1 MNASGDL
8 SRRNPQED
16 FELIQRIGSGTYGDV
31 YKARNVNTGEL
42 AAIKVIKLEPGEDF
56 AVVQQEIIMMKDCKH
71 SNIVAYFGSYLR
83 RDKLWISMEYCG
95 GGSLQDIYHVTGP
108 LSESQIAYMSRET
121 LQGLYYLHNKGK
133 MHRDIKGANILLTD
147 NGYVKLADFGVS
159 AQITAT
165 LAKRK
170 SFIGTPYWMA
180 PEVAAVERKGG
191 YNQLCDIWAVGIT
204 AIELAE
210 LQPPMFD
217 LHPMRALF
225 LMTKSNFQPPKLKDK
240 VKWTNNFHQFVKLS
254 LTKNTKKRPTAEKLL
269 QHPFVSQPL
278 SRTLAVDL
286 LDRAS
291 NPDHSAFPD
300 LEDEDPE
307 PEFKYRGHFLPISPR
322 ARRAP
327 CFVAHYKSP
336 VSVPHRIRSTSRGT
350 REEKTLS
357 EINFG
362 QVKFDPPLR
371 KETEPHHEAQASEP
385 YLDCFEELYYTARP
399 NLDLRSEYGHESP
412 SLLSGNKSL
421 LKSVEEELQHRGHM
435 AHLGDDDDEDDDG
448 ADDDETHTHKSSTI
462 MRPKVPPPLPPK
474 PKSVS
479 QPPPQPLQ
487 KLDDSQSHSEDDS
500 GGGGTIKRCPIPLS
514 SSPAKPSNVPP
525 RPPPPRLP
533 PHRRSSLGN
542 DSAEGVAGDLSA
554 PGDDGSFRHFWEW
567 LHAPHTEEELEEAWE
582 VLQEVK
588 EVQEEE
594 KDESNALSSSQNG
607 EREGPSERQSTM
619 PPSVPA
625 RKDKKDTPKPISNGL
640 PPTPKVH
647 MGACFSKV
655 FNGCPLKIHCATSWI
670 NPDTRDQYLIFGAEE
685 GIYTLN
691 LNELHETSMEQLFP
705 RRCTWLYVM
714 NSSLLSI
721 SGKASQLYSHSLPG
735 LFDHARHMQKLPVAI
750 PTHRLPDKM
759 IPRKFAVTNKIPD
772 TKGCQKCCVVRNPYT
787 GHKYLC
793 GAFQSSIVLF
803 EWVDSMQK
811 FMLIKNMD
819 FPLPCP
825 LEVFDMLVVPE
836 HTYPL
841 VCVAVSKGTE
851 VGQVVRFGTV
861 NPNATASWFTE
872 SDTPQSC
879 VIHVTQ
885 LERDTILVCLDRCIK
900 IVNLQ
905 GRLKSSRK
913 LSAELTFNFQIE
925 AIVCLQDSVLAFW
938 RHGMQG
944 RSFKTNEITQEI
956 SDSTR
961 IFRLLGSDRSL
972 EWRNPEPGEHSARA
986 RVVVLESR
994 PTDNPTA
1001 HSNLYILAGH
1011 ENSY

>member
-1 MNASGDL
+1 MNSCVDL

-56 AVVQQEIIMMKDCKH
+56 EVVQQEIIMMKDCKH

-240 VKWTNNFHQFVKLS
+240 VKWGNNFHHFVKLS
-254 LTKNTKKRPTAEKLL
+254 LTKNPKKRPTAEKLL

-278 SRTLAVDL
+278 SRTLAIEL
-286 LDRAS
+286 LDKS
-291 NPDHSAFPD
+291 NNPDHTTYNDFD
-300 LEDEDPE
+300 DDDPE
-307 PEFKYRGHFLPISPR
+307 PE
-322 ARRAP
+322 
-327 CFVAHYKSP
+327 SP
-336 VSVPHRIRSTSRGT
+336 VSVPHRIRSTSRST
-350 REEKTLS
+350 REGKTLS

-371 KETEPHHEAQASEP
+371 KETEPHHEPPDSDP
-385 YLDCFEELYYTARP
+385 FLDCAEELYYTARS
-399 NLDLRSEYGHESP
+399 NLDLQLEYGQESP
-412 SLLSGNKSL
+412 SLMGENNK
-421 LKSVEEELQHRGHM
+421 H
-435 AHLGDDDDEDDDG
+435 
-448 ADDDETHTHKSSTI
+448 STI

-474 PKSVS
+474 PKSICLPQESPS
-479 QPPPQPLQ
+479 QG
-487 KLDDSQSHSEDDS
+487 EDD
-500 GGGGTIKRCPIPLS
+500 GGGTIKRCPVPE
-514 SSPAKPSNVPP
+514 SPARTSSSNVPP

-542 DSAEGVAGDLSA
+542 GLNS
-554 PGDDGSFRHFWEW
+554 H
-567 LHAPHTEEELEEAWE
+567 
-582 VLQEVK
+582 
-588 EVQEEE
+588 
-594 KDESNALSSSQNG
+594 QNG
-607 EREGPSERQSTM
+607 EKDSATERQSTM
-619 PPSVPA
+619 PPSVPI
-625 RKDKKDTPKPISNGL
+625 RKDKKDITKPISNGL

-714 NSSLLSI
+714 NNCLLSI
-721 SGKASQLYSHSLPG
+721 SGKASQLYSHNVAG
-735 LFDHARHMQKLPVAI
+735 LFEHARQMQKLPMAI
-750 PTHRLPDKM
+750 PTHKLPDKM
-759 IPRKFAVTNKIPD
+759 IPRKFAISNKIPD

-793 GAFQSSIVLF
+793 GAFQSSVVLL
-803 EWVDSMQK
+803 EWVEPMQK
-811 FMLIKNMD
+811 FMLIKNID

-825 LEVFDMLVVPE
+825 LEVFEMLVVPDQQ
-836 HTYPL
+836 YPL
-841 VCVAVSKGTE
+841 ICVAVSKGIE
-851 VGQVVRFGTV
+851 LSQVVRFGTV
-861 NPNATASWFTE
+861 NPNSTSSWFTE
-872 SDTPQSC
+872 ADTPQTC

-956 SDSTR
+956 SDNTR
-961 IFRLLGSDRSL
+961 IFSLLGSDRNSQHDSSGQEGAANL
-972 EWRNPEPGEHSARA
+972 P

-1001 HSNLYILAGH
+1001 ASNLYILAGH

>member
-1 MNASGDL
+1 MCVCVCVCVY
-8 SRRNPQED
+8 
-16 FELIQRIGSGTYGDV
+16 TYV
-31 YKARNVNTGEL
+31 VT
-42 AAIKVIKLEPGEDF
+42 PGEDF

-95 GGSLQDIYHVTGP
+95 GGSLQDIYHSKNT
-108 LSESQIAYMSRET
+108 
-121 LQGLYYLHNKGK
+121 
-133 MHRDIKGANILLTD
+133 
-147 NGYVKLADFGVS
+147 DFGVS

-240 VKWTNNFHQFVKLS
+240 LKWTNNFHHFVKLA
-254 LTKNTKKRPTAEKLL
+254 LTKNPKKRPTAEKLL

-278 SRTLAVDL
+278 SRTLAIEL
-286 LDRAS
+286 LDKAN
-291 NPDHSAFPD
+291 NPDHSTYNDFD
-300 LEDEDPE
+300 DDDPE
-307 PEFKYRGHFLPISPR
+307 PE
-322 ARRAP
+322 
-327 CFVAHYKSP
+327 SP
-336 VSVPHRIRSTSRGT
+336 VSVPHRIRSTSRST
-350 REEKTLS
+350 REGKTLS

-371 KETEPHHEAQASEP
+371 KETEPHHEPQQQQQQQQ
-385 YLDCFEELYYTARP
+385 
-399 NLDLRSEYGHESP
+399 
-412 SLLSGNKSL
+412 K
-421 LKSVEEELQHRGHM
+421 Q
-435 AHLGDDDDEDDDG
+435 DD
-448 ADDDETHTHKSSTI
+448 
-462 MRPKVPPPLPPK
+462 
-474 PKSVS
+474 
-479 QPPPQPLQ
+479 
-487 KLDDSQSHSEDDS
+487 SHSEDDG
-500 GGGGTIKRCPIPLS
+500 GGGGTIKRCPVPETA
-514 SSPAKPSNVPP
+514 SPAKPASNVPP
-525 RPPPPRLP
+525 RPPPPKLP

-542 DSAEGVAGDLSA
+542 ESPKHADVENSA
-554 PGDDGSFRHFWEW
+554 PEDDGSFRHFWEW
-567 LHAPHTEEELEEAWE
+567 LHTPHTEEDSLF
-582 VLQEVK
+582 VPHVFT
-588 EVQEEE
+588 V
-594 KDESNALSSSQNG
+594 SHHSQ
-607 EREGPSERQSTM
+607 
-619 PPSVPA
+619 
-625 RKDKKDTPKPISNGL
+625 
-640 PPTPKVH
+640 

-691 LNELHETSMEQLFP
+691 LNELHETTMEQLFP

-714 NSSLLSI
+714 NNCLLSI
-721 SGKASQLYSHSLPG
+721 SGKASQLYSHSLSG
-735 LFDHARHMQKLPVAI
+735 LFEQARQLQKLPVAI
-750 PTHRLPDKM
+750 PTHKLPDKM
-759 IPRKFAVTNKIPD
+759 IPSVM
-772 TKGCQKCCVVRNPYT
+772 
-787 GHKYLC
+787 L
-793 GAFQSSIVLF
+793 L
-803 EWVDSMQK
+803 EWVESMQK
-811 FMLIKNMD
+811 FMLIKNID

-825 LEVFDMLVVPE
+825 LEVFEMLVVPE
-836 HTYPL
+836 QTYPL
-841 VCVAVSKGTE
+841 ICVAVSKGTE
-851 VGQVVRFGTV
+851 LNQVVRFGTV
-861 NPNATASWFTE
+861 NPNSTSSWFTE
-872 SDTPQSC
+872 ADTPQTC

-925 AIVCLQDSVLAFW
+925 SIVCLQDSVLAFW

-961 IFRLLGSDRSL
+961 IFRLLGSDR
-972 EWRNPEPGEHSARA
+972 
-986 RVVVLESR
+986 VVVLESR

>member
-1 MNASGDL
+1 MMNSSVDL

-133 MHRDIKGANILLTD
+133 MHRDIKVILFSFSYSVVYAFL
-147 NGYVKLADFGVS
+147 LAADFGVS

-240 VKWTNNFHQFVKLS
+240 LKWTNNFHHFVKLA
-254 LTKNTKKRPTAEKLL
+254 LTKNPKKRPTAEKLL

-278 SRTLAVDL
+278 SRTLAIEL
-286 LDRAS
+286 LDKAN
-291 NPDHSAFPD
+291 NPDHSTYNDFD
-300 LEDEDPE
+300 DDDPE
-307 PEFKYRGHFLPISPR
+307 PE
-322 ARRAP
+322 
-327 CFVAHYKSP
+327 SP
-336 VSVPHRIRSTSRGT
+336 VSVPHRIRSTSRST
-350 REEKTLS
+350 REGKTLS

-371 KETEPHHEAQASEP
+371 KETEPHHEPVSCPPSRMFVGLCKKIRGSVCLGEP
-385 YLDCFEELYYTARP
+385 CFVCVLQQSLFPFPCCIFTHP
-399 NLDLRSEYGHESP
+399 P
-412 SLLSGNKSL
+412 SLSLSLPHTIHVVFVIDLGN
-421 LKSVEEELQHRGHM
+421 G
-435 AHLGDDDDEDDDG
+435 
-448 ADDDETHTHKSSTI
+448 
-462 MRPKVPPPLPPK
+462 
-474 PKSVS
+474 
-479 QPPPQPLQ
+479 
-487 KLDDSQSHSEDDS
+487 
-500 GGGGTIKRCPIPLS
+500 LS
-514 SSPAKPSNVPP
+514 S
-525 RPPPPRLP
+525 
-533 PHRRSSLGN
+533 PH
-542 DSAEGVAGDLSA
+542 SADKNG
-554 PGDDGSFRHFWEW
+554 PGD
-567 LHAPHTEEELEEAWE
+567 
-582 VLQEVK
+582 
-588 EVQEEE
+588 
-594 KDESNALSSSQNG
+594 
-607 EREGPSERQSTM
+607 RQSTM
-619 PPSVPA
+619 PPSVPI
-625 RKDKKDTPKPISNGL
+625 RKEKKDVP
-640 PPTPKVH
+640 
-647 MGACFSKV
+647 MGACFTKV

-670 NPDTRDQYLIFGAEE
+670 NPDTRGKLYWKQI
-685 GIYTLN
+685 
-691 LNELHETSMEQLFP
+691 HEYKKMKLQIIVDSAGCHITVNRSAMV
-705 RRCTWLYVM
+705 CLY
-714 NSSLLSI
+714 
-721 SGKASQLYSHSLPG
+721 
-735 LFDHARHMQKLPVAI
+735 
-750 PTHRLPDKM
+750 
-759 IPRKFAVTNKIPD
+759 RKFAVSNKIPD

-793 GAFQSSIVLF
+793 GAFQSSVMLL
-803 EWVDSMQK
+803 EWVESMQR
-811 FMLIKNMD
+811 FMLIKNID

-825 LEVFDMLVVPE
+825 LEVFEMLVVPE

-841 VCVAVSKGTE
+841 ICVAVSKGTE
-851 VGQVVRFGTV
+851 LNQVVRFGTI
-861 NPNATASWFTE
+861 NPNCTSSWFTE
-872 SDTPQSC
+872 TC
-879 VIHVTQ
+879 VIHITQ

-925 AIVCLQDSVLAFW
+925 ATVCLQDSVLAFW

-961 IFRLLGSDRSL
+961 IFRLLGSDR
-972 EWRNPEPGEHSARA
+972 
-986 RVVVLESR
+986 VVVLESR

-1001 HSNLYILAGH
+1001 DSNLYILAGH

>member
-1 MNASGDL
+1 MNSSFDL

-31 YKARNVNTGEL
+31 YKARNVTTGEL
-42 AAIKVIKLEPGEDF
+42 TAIKVIKLEPGEDF

-83 RDKLWISMEYCG
+83 RDKLWICMEYCG
-95 GGSLQDIYHVTGP
+95 GGSLQDIYHGK
-108 LSESQIAYMSRET
+108 IHHIK
-121 LQGLYYLHNKGK
+121 GLFYLHNKGK
-133 MHRDIKGANILLTD
+133 MHRDIKVFSFFFSA
-147 NGYVKLADFGVS
+147 ADFGVS

-191 YNQLCDIWAVGIT
+191 YNHLCDIWAVGIT

-240 VKWTNNFHQFVKLS
+240 VKWTNNFHNFVKLA
-254 LTKNTKKRPTAEKLL
+254 LTKNPKKRPPADKLL

-278 SRTLAVDL
+278 SRILAIEL
-286 LDRAS
+286 LDKAN
-291 NPDHSAFPD
+291 NPDHSSYTD
-300 LEDEDPE
+300 LDDDDPE
-307 PEFKYRGHFLPISPR
+307 PEVQYISL
-322 ARRAP
+322 
-327 CFVAHYKSP
+327 CDSQ
-336 VSVPHRIRSTSRGT
+336 
-350 REEKTLS
+350 
-357 EINFG
+357 FG
-362 QVKFDPPLR
+362 QVKFDPPLTT
-371 KETEPHHEAQASEP
+371 ETKPHHEP
-385 YLDCFEELYYTARP
+385 PDTDDFLDCAEEIYYTARS
-399 NLDLRSEYGHESP
+399 NLVFFCVFYSFFVFLFFFLASCPLRNACVVYSSSHIVLLILLCHFQPKPSPEPHQSP
-412 SLLSGNKSL
+412 SGDHDGN
-421 LKSVEEELQHRGHM
+421 Q
-435 AHLGDDDDEDDDG
+435 
-448 ADDDETHTHKSSTI
+448 
-462 MRPKVPPPLPPK
+462 
-474 PKSVS
+474 
-479 QPPPQPLQ
+479 
-487 KLDDSQSHSEDDS
+487 
-500 GGGGTIKRCPIPLS
+500 GTIKRCPGPE
-514 SSPAKPSNVPP
+514 SPARSSTNIPP

-533 PHRRSSLGN
+533 ANQLSSLGN
-542 DSAEGVAGDLSA
+542 ETNREEHGPWETQGDAGICTASELSN
-554 PGDDGSFRHFWEW
+554 
-567 LHAPHTEEELEEAWE
+567 
-582 VLQEVK
+582 VLYFH
-588 EVQEEE
+588 VQ
-594 KDESNALSSSQNG
+594 
-607 EREGPSERQSTM
+607 
-619 PPSVPA
+619 
-625 RKDKKDTPKPISNGL
+625 
-640 PPTPKVH
+640 

-670 NPDTRDQYLIFGAEE
+670 NPGTRDQYLIFGAEE

-714 NSSLLSI
+714 SNSLLSI
-721 SGKASQLYSHSLPG
+721 SGKACHLYSHSLMG
-735 LFDHARHMQKLPVAI
+735 LFEHARQMQKLPVAI
-750 PTHRLPDKM
+750 PTLKLPDKI
-759 IPRKFAVTNKIPD
+759 IPRKFSVSTKIPE
-772 TKGCQKCCVVRNPYT
+772 TRGCQKCCVVRNPYT

-803 EWVDSMQK
+803 EWVESMQK
-811 FMLIKNMD
+811 FMLVKSID

-825 LEVFDMLVVPE
+825 LEVFEMLVVPE
-836 HTYPL
+836 HQYPL
-841 VCVAVSKGTE
+841 ICIAVSKGTE
-851 VGQVVRFGTV
+851 LNQVVRFETL
-861 NPNATASWFTE
+861 NPNSTSNWFD

-900 IVNLQ
+900 IVNLH

-925 AIVCLQDSVLAFW
+925 SIVCLQDSVLAFW

-944 RSFKTNEITQEI
+944 RSFKSNEITQEI
-956 SDSTR
+956 SDNSR
-961 IFRLLGSDRSL
+961 IFRLLGSD
-972 EWRNPEPGEHSARA
+972 

>member
-1 MNASGDL
+1 MNSSVDL

-108 LSESQIAYMSRET
+108 LLESQIAYVSRET

-159 AQITAT
+159 AQISAT

-240 VKWTNNFHQFVKLS
+240 VKWTNNFHHFVKMA
-254 LTKNTKKRPTAEKLL
+254 LTKNPKKRPTAEKLL
-269 QHPFVSQPL
+269 QHPFVTQPL
-278 SRTLAVDL
+278 SRTLAIEL
-286 LDRAS
+286 LDKAS
-291 NPDHSAFPD
+291 NPDHAHYSD
-300 LEDEDPE
+300 IDDEDPD
-307 PEFKYRGHFLPISPR
+307 PE
-322 ARRAP
+322 
-327 CFVAHYKSP
+327 SP
-336 VSVPHRIRSTSRGT
+336 VSVPHRIRSTSRSSRDG
-350 REEKTLS
+350 KTLS
-357 EINFG
+357 EINFD

-371 KETEPHHEAQASEP
+371 KETELHHEPELQLEP
-385 YLDCFEELYYTARP
+385 QSILGD
-399 NLDLRSEYGHESP
+399 
-412 SLLSGNKSL
+412 NKSL
-421 LKSVEEELQHRGHM
+421 LKSVAEELNQRGHVT
-435 AHLGDDDDEDDDG
+435 HLEDGEEDDDVG
-448 ADDDETHTHKSSTI
+448 GDDEAVHSNSSST

-474 PKSVS
+474 PKALSPV
-479 QPPPQPLQ
+479 
-487 KLDDSQSHSEDDS
+487 HSGSAAEE
-500 GGGGTIKRCPIPLS
+500 GCGQGTIKRCPT
-514 SSPAKPSNVPP
+514 SPNPTLPPPPRPASCVPP

-542 DSAEGVAGDLSA
+542 GVSPA
-554 PGDDGSFRHFWEW
+554 
-567 LHAPHTEEELEEAWE
+567 
-582 VLQEVK
+582 Q
-588 EVQEEE
+588 
-594 KDESNALSSSQNG
+594 QNG
-607 EREGPSERQSTM
+607 ERERQSTL
-619 PPSVPA
+619 PTIPS
-625 RKDKKDTPKPISNGL
+625 RKSKDIPKPVSNGL

-655 FNGCPLKIHCATSWI
+655 FNGCPLKIHCATSWV

-691 LNELHETSMEQLFP
+691 LNELHETTMEQLFP

-714 NSSLLSI
+714 NNWLLSI
-721 SGKASQLYSHSLPG
+721 SGKASQLYSHNLAG
-735 LFDHARHMQKLPVAI
+735 LFEHARQMQKLPVAI
-750 PTHRLPDKM
+750 PTYKLPDKI
-759 IPRKFAVTNKIPD
+759 IPRKFTVSNKIPD

-793 GAFQSSIVLF
+793 GAFQSSVVLF
-803 EWVDSMQK
+803 EWVEAMQR
-811 FMLIKNMD
+811 FMLIKSID
-819 FPLPCP
+819 FTLPCP
-825 LEVFDMLVVPE
+825 LEVFEMLVVPE
-836 HTYPL
+836 HQYPL
-841 VCVAVSKGTE
+841 ICVAVSKGSQPD
-851 VGQVVRFGTV
+851 QVVTFSTV
-861 NPNATASWFTE
+861 DPNAPFPTFTDP
-872 SDTPQSC
+872 DTPQTC

-900 IVNLQ
+900 MVNLQ
-905 GRLKSSRK
+905 GRLKSNKK

-956 SDSTR
+956 SDNSR
-961 IFRLLGSDRSL
+961 IFRLLGADRT
-972 EWRNPEPGEHSARA
+972 
-986 RVVVLESR
+986 VVLESR

-1001 HSNLYILAGH
+1001 QSNLYILAGH

>member
-1 MNASGDL
+1 MNSSFDL

-31 YKARNVNTGEL
+31 YKARNVTTGEL
-42 AAIKVIKLEPGEDF
+42 TAIKVIKLEPGEDF

-83 RDKLWISMEYCG
+83 RDKLWICMEYCG
-95 GGSLQDIYHVTGP
+95 GGSLQDIYHGKIHHIKY
-108 LSESQIAYMSRET
+108 LC
-121 LQGLYYLHNKGK
+121 LCFQGLFYLHNKGK
-133 MHRDIKGANILLTD
+133 MHRDIKVFSFFFSA
-147 NGYVKLADFGVS
+147 ADFGVS

-191 YNQLCDIWAVGIT
+191 YNHLCDIWAVGIT

-240 VKWTNNFHQFVKLS
+240 VKWTNNFHNFVKLA
-254 LTKNTKKRPTAEKLL
+254 LTKNPKKRPPADKLL

-278 SRTLAVDL
+278 SRILAIEL
-286 LDRAS
+286 LDKAN
-291 NPDHSAFPD
+291 NPDHSSYTD
-300 LEDEDPE
+300 LDDDDPE
-307 PEFKYRGHFLPISPR
+307 PEVQYISLCDSQCYHHYHFKNDCPFGTVIHKQSPENASR
-322 ARRAP
+322 WNRHP
-327 CFVAHYKSP
+327 KPSP
-336 VSVPHRIRSTSRGT
+336 
-350 REEKTLS
+350 
-357 EINFG
+357 
-362 QVKFDPPLR
+362 
-371 KETEPHHEAQASEP
+371 EPHQ
-385 YLDCFEELYYTARP
+385 
-399 NLDLRSEYGHESP
+399 SP
-412 SLLSGNKSL
+412 SGDHDGN
-421 LKSVEEELQHRGHM
+421 Q
-435 AHLGDDDDEDDDG
+435 
-448 ADDDETHTHKSSTI
+448 
-462 MRPKVPPPLPPK
+462 
-474 PKSVS
+474 
-479 QPPPQPLQ
+479 
-487 KLDDSQSHSEDDS
+487 
-500 GGGGTIKRCPIPLS
+500 GTIKRCPGPE
-514 SSPAKPSNVPP
+514 SPARSSTNIPP

-533 PHRRSSLGN
+533 ANQLSSLGN
-542 DSAEGVAGDLSA
+542 ETNREEHGPWETQGDAGICSQFDERLQV
-554 PGDDGSFRHFWEW
+554 SFD
-567 LHAPHTEEELEEAWE
+567 EEEDRDEEGDSKTAVIYLAASE
-582 VLQEVK
+582 LSNVLYFH
-588 EVQEEE
+588 VQ
-594 KDESNALSSSQNG
+594 
-607 EREGPSERQSTM
+607 
-619 PPSVPA
+619 
-625 RKDKKDTPKPISNGL
+625 
-640 PPTPKVH
+640 

-670 NPDTRDQYLIFGAEE
+670 NPGTRDQYLIFGAEE

-714 NSSLLSI
+714 SNSLLSI
-721 SGKASQLYSHSLPG
+721 SGKACHLYSHSLMG
-735 LFDHARHMQKLPVAI
+735 LFEHARQMQKLPVAI
-750 PTHRLPDKM
+750 PTLKLPDKI
-759 IPRKFAVTNKIPD
+759 IPRKFSVSTKIPE
-772 TKGCQKCCVVRNPYT
+772 TRGCQKCCVVRNPYT

-803 EWVDSMQK
+803 EWVESMQK
-811 FMLIKNMD
+811 FMLVKSID

-825 LEVFDMLVVPE
+825 LEVFEMLVVPE
-836 HTYPL
+836 HQYPL
-841 VCVAVSKGTE
+841 ICIAVSKGTE
-851 VGQVVRFGTV
+851 LNQVVRFETL
-861 NPNATASWFTE
+861 NPNSTSNWFD

-900 IVNLQ
+900 IVNLH

-925 AIVCLQDSVLAFW
+925 SIVCLQDSVLAFW

-944 RSFKTNEITQEI
+944 RSFKSNEITQEI
-956 SDSTR
+956 SDNSR
-961 IFRLLGSDRSL
+961 IFRLLGSD
-972 EWRNPEPGEHSARA
+972 

>member
-1 MNASGDL
+1 MMNSSVDL

-240 VKWTNNFHQFVKLS
+240 LKWTNNFHHFVKLA
-254 LTKNTKKRPTAEKLL
+254 LTKNPKKRPTAEKLL

-278 SRTLAVDL
+278 SRTLAIEL
-286 LDRAS
+286 LDKAN
-291 NPDHSAFPD
+291 NPDHSTYNDFD
-300 LEDEDPE
+300 DDDPE
-307 PEFKYRGHFLPISPR
+307 PEFKYRGHFLPISPG

-327 CFVAHYKSP
+327 RFAARRKSP
-336 VSVPHRIRSTSRGT
+336 VSVPHRIRSTSRST
-350 REEKTLS
+350 REGKTLS

-371 KETEPHHEAQASEP
+371 KETEPHHEPCDSEP
-385 YLDCFEELYYTARP
+385 YLDCVEELYYTARS
-399 NLDLRSEYGHESP
+399 NLDLQLEYGHDSP
-412 SLLSGNKSL
+412 SLLGGNKSL
-421 LKSVEEELQHRGHM
+421 LKSVEEELQQRGHV
-435 AHLGDDDDEDDDG
+435 AHLGDDEDEDG

-474 PKSVS
+474 PKSICS
-479 QPPPQPLQ
+479 SQQPPQQQQQ
-487 KLDDSQSHSEDDS
+487 KQDDSQSHSEDDG
-500 GGGGTIKRCPIPLS
+500 GGGGTIKRCPVPETP
-514 SSPAKPSNVPP
+514 SPAKPASNVPP
-525 RPPPPRLP
+525 RPPPPKLP

-542 DSAEGVAGDLSA
+542 GLNS
-554 PGDDGSFRHFWEW
+554 
-567 LHAPHTEEELEEAWE
+567 PH
-582 VLQEVK
+582 
-588 EVQEEE
+588 
-594 KDESNALSSSQNG
+594 NG
-607 EREGPSERQSTM
+607 ERDSPAERQSTM
-619 PPSVPA
+619 PPSVPI
-625 RKDKKDTPKPISNGL
+625 RKDKKDVPPISNGL

-691 LNELHETSMEQLFP
+691 LNELHETTMEQLFP

-714 NSSLLSI
+714 NNCLLSI
-721 SGKASQLYSHSLPG
+721 SGKASQLYSHSLSG
-735 LFDHARHMQKLPVAI
+735 LFEQARQLQKLPVSI
-750 PTHRLPDKM
+750 PTHKLPDKM
-759 IPRKFAVTNKIPD
+759 IPRKFAVSNKIPD

-793 GAFQSSIVLF
+793 GAFQSSVMLL
-803 EWVDSMQK
+803 EWVESMQK
-811 FMLIKNMD
+811 FMLIKNID

-825 LEVFDMLVVPE
+825 LEVFEMLVVPE
-836 HTYPL
+836 QTYPL
-841 VCVAVSKGTE
+841 ICVAVSKGIE
-851 VGQVVRFGTV
+851 LNQVVRFGTV
-861 NPNATASWFTE
+861 NPNSTSSWFTE
-872 SDTPQSC
+872 ADTPQTC

-925 AIVCLQDSVLAFW
+925 SIVCLQDSVLAFW

-961 IFRLLGSDRSL
+961 IFRLLGSDR
-972 EWRNPEPGEHSARA
+972 RA
-986 RVVVLESR
+986 DCRDPDTEDRGLNLPRVVVLESR

>member
-1 MNASGDL
+1 MMNSSVDL

-121 LQGLYYLHNKGK
+121 LQGLYYLHSKGK

-240 VKWTNNFHQFVKLS
+240 VKWTNNFHHFVKLA
-254 LTKNTKKRPTAEKLL
+254 LTKNPKKRPTAEKLL

-278 SRTLAVDL
+278 SRTLAIEL
-286 LDRAS
+286 LDKAN
-291 NPDHSAFPD
+291 NPDHSTYNDFD
-300 LEDEDPE
+300 DDDPE
-307 PEFKYRGHFLPISPR
+307 PE
-322 ARRAP
+322 
-327 CFVAHYKSP
+327 SP
-336 VSVPHRIRSTSRGT
+336 VSVPHRIRSTSRST
-350 REEKTLS
+350 REGKTLS

-371 KETEPHHEAQASEP
+371 KETEPHHEPDLQ
-385 YLDCFEELYYTARP
+385 FEYVH
-399 NLDLRSEYGHESP
+399 DS
-412 SLLSGNKSL
+412 SLLGGNKSL
-421 LKSVEEELQHRGHM
+421 LKSVEEELQQRGHV
-435 AHLGDDDDEDDDG
+435 AHLGDDEDEDDDG

-474 PKSVS
+474 PKSICSS
-479 QPPPQPLQ
+479 QQQQ
-487 KLDDSQSHSEDDS
+487 KHDDSQSHSEDD
-500 GGGGTIKRCPIPLS
+500 GGGTIKRCPVPETA
-514 SSPAKPSNVPP
+514 SPAKPASNVPP
-525 RPPPPRLP
+525 RPPPPKLP

-542 DSAEGVAGDLSA
+542 ESPKHTDVEHSA
-554 PGDDGSFRHFWEW
+554 PEDDGSFRHFWEW
-567 LHAPHTEEELEEAWE
+567 LHTPHTEEELEEAWE
-582 VLQEVK
+582 VLKEVK
-588 EVQEEE
+588 EEQEKEEE
-594 KDESNALSSSQNG
+594 KGESNGLNSPHNG
-607 EREGPSERQSTM
+607 ERDSPADRQATM
-619 PPSVPA
+619 PPSVPI
-625 RKDKKDTPKPISNGL
+625 RKDKKDVPKPISNGL

-691 LNELHETSMEQLFP
+691 LNELHETTMEQLFP

-714 NSSLLSI
+714 NSCLLSI
-721 SGKASQLYSHSLPG
+721 SGKASQLYSHSLTG
-735 LFDHARHMQKLPVAI
+735 LFEQARQLQKLPVAI
-750 PTHRLPDKM
+750 PTHKLPDRM
-759 IPRKFAVTNKIPD
+759 IPRKFAVSTKIPD

-793 GAFQSSIVLF
+793 GAFQSSVMLL
-803 EWVDSMQK
+803 EWVESMQK
-811 FMLIKNMD
+811 FMLIKNID

-825 LEVFDMLVVPE
+825 LEVFEMLVVPE
-836 HTYPL
+836 QTYPL
-841 VCVAVSKGTE
+841 ICVAVSKGTE
-851 VGQVVRFGTV
+851 LNQVVRFGTV
-861 NPNATASWFTE
+861 NPNSTSSWFTE
-872 SDTPQSC
+872 ADTPQTC

-925 AIVCLQDSVLAFW
+925 SIVCLQDSVLAFW

-961 IFRLLGSDRSL
+961 IFRLLGSDRD
-972 EWRNPEPGEHSARA
+972 PEAKHRGLTLH